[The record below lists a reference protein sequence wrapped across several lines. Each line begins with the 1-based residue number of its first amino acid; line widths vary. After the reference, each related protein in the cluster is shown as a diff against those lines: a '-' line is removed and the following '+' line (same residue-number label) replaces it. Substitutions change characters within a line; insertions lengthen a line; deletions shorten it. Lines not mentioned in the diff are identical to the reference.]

1 MKSKLW
7 NTNFTLLTISNFL
20 MCSAYYSLISTLPVY
35 VSKVLHAP
43 HSIVGLVLSAYAVA
57 AILIRPFTG
66 FGLDYFGRKTIFI
79 ASLLVYGLIFN
90 AYILATTVTIMLILR
105 FAHGLTWGLTTTSN
119 TTLAGDI
126 IPAEKRGEGFGLFGV
141 STTVGMALG
150 PPIGIFILQH
160 SGYNAMFIT
169 GFVFSIIS
177 MIMAGLIK
185 YPVYQPLPRNRQ
197 FKWKNLFEVSTV
209 IPSVNLLIIGLS
221 YGGLI
226 SFIALFGKEIGV
238 QNPSGFFLVFALGII
253 TSRFS
258 AGKAV
263 DRNGPR
269 LVILIC
275 LSLLIVGYPL
285 LALLRNAWGFY
296 SAALI
301 LGFGNGVVW
310 PTFQAMVNNI
320 VPSNRRGAANSTLF
334 IAMDL
339 GMGLGM
345 ISAGMISQ
353 TYSISTAF
361 LCCSAYCAA
370 GLILFRLFTLKYY
383 LKRRV
388 LVLVGRNKPNVEY

>member
-7 NTNFTLLTISNFL
+7 NRNFTLLTLSNFL
-20 MCSAYYSLISTLPVY
+20 MCCSYYSLISTLPLY
-35 VSKVLHAP
+35 VSSELHAP
-43 HSIVGLVLSAYAVA
+43 HSVVGLVLSAYALA
-57 AILIRPFTG
+57 AILVRPFCG

-90 AYILATTVTIMLILR
+90 GYVFASTVTIILILR

-141 STTVGMALG
+141 STTIGMALG
-150 PPIGIFILQH
+150 PPIGTFILQH
-160 SGYNAMFIT
+160 SGYDAMFIA
-169 GFVFSIIS
+169 GSVISIIS
-177 MIMAGLIK
+177 MILASMIK
-185 YPVYQPLPRNRQ
+185 YPAYQPLPQNRQ
-197 FKWKNLFEVSTV
+197 FRWKNLFEASTV
-209 IPSVNLLIIGLS
+209 IPSANLLVIGLA

-226 SFIALFGKEIGV
+226 SFIALYAKDTGIE
-238 QNPSGFFLVFALGII
+238 NPSIFFLVFALGII

-269 LVILIC
+269 LVIIIC
-275 LSLLIVGYPL
+275 LSLLIIGYPL
-285 LALLRNAWGFY
+285 LALWHSVWGFY
-296 SAALI
+296 LAALI

-310 PTFQAMVNNI
+310 PTFQAMINNI
-320 VPSNRRGAANSTLF
+320 VPANRRGAANSTLF

-345 ISAGMISQ
+345 MIAGLVSQ
-353 TYSISTAF
+353 KYSISAAF
-361 LCCSAYCAA
+361 LCCAVYCTL
-370 GLILFRLFTLKYY
+370 GLVLFRLVTLKHY
-383 LKRRV
+383 LKKRV
-388 LVLVGRNKPNVEY
+388 LVLVIKEQG

>member
-35 VSKVLHAP
+35 VSTVLHAP